1 MRGFRRLGI
10 AALTLI
16 VLSMPKAMIHG
27 EEKATS
33 QTKTGVVQSVD
44 PVARTIVVM
53 VTREM
58 TFAVTANTQIAEGD
72 ISRTLADVAVG
83 DTVRVVYSLNADR
96 ARVASSAT
104 VLPATVLPV
113 TTAPVGGP
121 AGAEPQSPLRPG
133 QIFSLQFPDLP
144 ATFDE
149 LVEAKG
155 IKPQMTVFLP
165 SNYAPDRKHPLLVF
179 LNGGTGGRG
188 DNPGIARALV
198 DEADF
203 VCVSLP
209 LFHQAA
215 PGSAG
220 YDVVIRDADG
230 RYMWPFYKRMLAE
243 LGRAVPNLDPARRV
257 IGGTSNGAHAV
268 QAIVDQSDGEAAEMF
283 SAFFLVNG
291 GGRLQRYDLL
301 KEKPLLLA
309 YGDKTLRASRLSE
322 IVAAAKSGGTALTAY
337 EMKGVGHAFPASEY
351 PAIRKWLRG
360 EAIGQTP

>member
-1 MRGFRRLGI
+1 MSGFRRLGI

-16 VLSMPKAMIHG
+16 VLSVPKGMLYG
-27 EEKATS
+27 EGEATS
-33 QTKTGVVQSVD
+33 QTKTGVVRSVD
-44 PVARTIVVM
+44 PVARTLVVM

-58 TFAVTANTQIAEGD
+58 TFAVTANTQIAEGETP
-72 ISRTLADVAVG
+72 RTLADVTVG
-83 DTVRVVYSLNADR
+83 DTVKVVYSLNADR
-96 ARVASSAT
+96 ARVASSVT
-104 VLPATVLPV
+104 VLPATALPV
-113 TTAPVGGP
+113 ATPAVGGQ
-121 AGAEPQSPLRPG
+121 AGGKPQPPLRPG
-133 QIFSLQFPDLP
+133 QIFSLPFPDLP

-149 LVEAKG
+149 QVEAKG
-155 IKPQMTVFLP
+155 IPPQMTVFLP
-165 SNYAPDRKHPLLVF
+165 KDYAPDRKHPLLIF

-188 DNPGIARALV
+188 DNPGIARALAE
-198 DEADF
+198 EAEF

-209 LFHQAA
+209 LFHKAA
-215 PGSAG
+215 PGSDG
-220 YDVVIRDADG
+220 YEVVIRDADG

-243 LGRAVPNLDPARRV
+243 LGRAVPNLDPARR
-257 IGGTSNGAHAV
+257 ILGGTSNGAHAV

-301 KEKPLLLA
+301 KDKPLLLA

-322 IVAAAKSGGTALTAY
+322 IVAAAKSGGTALTTY

>member
-1 MRGFRRLGI
+1 MRGFGRLGI

-16 VLSMPKAMIHG
+16 VLSVPKAMIYG
-27 EEKATS
+27 EGEATS
-33 QTKTGVVQSVD
+33 QTKTGVVRNVD
-44 PVARTIVVM
+44 PVAKTIVVM

-72 ISRTLADVAVG
+72 KPRALADVAVG
-83 DTVRVVYSLNADR
+83 ATVRVVYSLNADR
-96 ARVASSAT
+96 ARVASD
-104 VLPATVLPV
+104 VTVLPV
-113 TTAPVGGP
+113 TGTAVGGQ
-121 AGAEPQSPLRPG
+121 AGANPQLPLRPG

-155 IKPQMTVFLP
+155 INPQMTVFLP
-165 SNYAPDRKHPLLVF
+165 SNYSPDRKHPLLVF

-198 DEADF
+198 DEAEF

-209 LFHQAA
+209 LFHKAA
-215 PGSAG
+215 PGSDG
-220 YDVVIRDADG
+220 YDVVIRDTDG

-243 LGRAVPNLDPARRV
+243 LGRAVPNVDPARRV
-257 IGGTSNGAHAV
+257 IGGTSNGGHAV

-283 SAFFLVNG
+283 SAVFLVNG

-301 KEKPLLLA
+301 KDKPLLIA
-309 YGDKTLRASRLSE
+309 YGDKALRASRQAE
-322 IVAAAKSGGTALTAY
+322 IVTAAKAGGTALTIY

-360 EAIGQTP
+360 AAIGQTP

>member
-1 MRGFRRLGI
+1 MRGSRRLGI

-16 VLSMPKAMIHG
+16 VLSMPKAMIYG

-72 ISRTLADVAVG
+72 TSRTLADVAVG
-83 DTVRVVYSLNADR
+83 DTVRVAYSLNADR
-96 ARVASSAT
+96 ARVASS
-104 VLPATVLPV
+104 VTVLPV

-121 AGAEPQSPLRPG
+121 AGAKPQSPLRPG
-133 QIFSLQFPDLP
+133 QVFSLQFPDLP

-243 LGRAVPNLDPARRV
+243 LGRAVPNLDPSRRV

-268 QAIVDQSDGEAAEMF
+268 QAVVDQSDGEAAEMF

-301 KEKPLLLA
+301 KDKPLLIA
-309 YGDKTLRASRLSE
+309 YGDKALRASRQAE
-322 IVAAAKSGGTALTAY
+322 IVTAAKAGGTALTIY

>member
-1 MRGFRRLGI
+1 MSGFRRLGI

-16 VLSMPKAMIHG
+16 VLSMPKGMIYG
-27 EEKATS
+27 EEEAAS
-33 QTKTGVVQSVD
+33 QTKTGVVRNVD
-44 PVARTIVVM
+44 PVAKTLVVM

-58 TFAVTANTQIAEGD
+58 TFAVTANTQIAEGNTP
-72 ISRTLADVAVG
+72 RTLADVTVG
-83 DTVRVVYSLNADR
+83 ATVRVVYSLNADR
-96 ARVASSAT
+96 ARVASNI
-104 VLPATVLPV
+104 TVLPV
-113 TTAPVGGP
+113 ATAAVGGQ
-121 AGAEPQSPLRPG
+121 AGAIPQPPLRPR

-149 LVEAKG
+149 QVEAKG
-155 IKPQMTVFLP
+155 INPQMTVFLP
-165 SNYAPDRKHPLLVF
+165 SNYAPDRKHPLLIF

-188 DNPGIARALV
+188 DNPGIARALTE
-198 DEADF
+198 DAEF

-209 LFHQAA
+209 LFHKAA

-230 RYMWPFYKRMLAE
+230 RSMWPFYKRMLAE
-243 LGRAVPNLDPARRV
+243 LERAVPNIDPARR
-257 IGGTSNGAHAV
+257 ILGGTSNGAHAV

-301 KEKPLLLA
+301 KDKPLLMA
-309 YGDKTLRASRLSE
+309 YGDKALRASRLSE
-322 IVAAAKSGGTALTAY
+322 IVAAAKSGGTALTTY

-360 EAIGQTP
+360 AALGQTP